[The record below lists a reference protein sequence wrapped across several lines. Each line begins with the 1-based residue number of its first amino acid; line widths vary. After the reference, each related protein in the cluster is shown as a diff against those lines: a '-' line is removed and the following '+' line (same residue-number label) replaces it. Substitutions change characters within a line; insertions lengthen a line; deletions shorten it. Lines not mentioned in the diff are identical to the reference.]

1 MSKDVNNDVTMNPP
15 IHTMELTK
23 KLTKRKRR
31 MLAGTGG
38 KIIPIETIRRTA
50 AHHVIKSPMHSS
62 W

>member
-1 MSKDVNNDVTMNPP
+1 MLMSKDVNNDVTMNPP

-31 MLAGTGG
+31 MLAAGTGG

-50 AHHVIKSPMHSS
+50 AHQL
-62 W
+62 